1 LKNSAKLQAV
11 QDIKMDPE
19 FQQKEKEN
27 ALTGMGVVRPGYI
40 RFEQQL
46 KKHSKKQSA

>member
-1 LKNSAKLQAV
+1 MKTTAKLQAIM
-11 QDIKMDPE
+11 DIKMDSE

-27 ALTGMGVVRPGYI
+27 TINGMGIVRPGYT

>member
-1 LKNSAKLQAV
+1 MKISAKLQAV

-27 ALTGMGVVRPGYI
+27 ASNGMGIVRPGYTK
-40 RFEQQL
+40 FEQQL

>member
-1 LKNSAKLQAV
+1 M
-11 QDIKMDPE
+11 DIRMDPE

-46 KKHSKKQSA
+46 KKQPKKQSAS